1 MDLNPKLHAPV
12 PMKILC
18 NHIQHPRT
26 SIERVP
32 EPNDFHEIAGV
43 PGFPSQRCQ
52 TSLLQHNNVQLT
64 FEEL

>member
-1 MDLNPKLHAPV
+1 MDLNHKLHAPV

-43 PGFPSQRCQ
+43 PGFPSQMKSDLAV
-52 TSLLQHNNVQLT
+52 TA
-64 FEEL
+64 